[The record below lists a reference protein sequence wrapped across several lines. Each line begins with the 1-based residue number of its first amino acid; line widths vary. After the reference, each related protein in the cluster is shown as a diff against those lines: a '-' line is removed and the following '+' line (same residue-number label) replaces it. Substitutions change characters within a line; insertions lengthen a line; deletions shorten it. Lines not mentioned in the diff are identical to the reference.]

1 MNFLSA
7 LDGKFQ
13 REDGNLG
20 REDQFYASALKAPKR
35 NKELPTQR
43 LI

>member
-1 MNFLSA
+1 MNCLRA

-20 REDQFYASALKAPKR
+20 RKDQFYASALEALKK
-35 NKELPTQR
+35 N
-43 LI
+43 